1 MRWVPTFWGLGA
13 RRHQDIVLGAANID
27 TEEAKLKLQVPT
39 SEELINRAEALLP
52 RLRERSRQAEENR
65 RLSDETVQEFRAAG
79 FHKILQP
86 KRFGGFELG
95 IDAVVF

>member
-1 MRWVPTFWGLGA
+1 MKSA
-13 RRHQDIVLGAANID
+13 I
-27 TEEAKLKLQVPT
+27 PT

-52 RLRERSRQAEENR
+52 RLRERAAQAEENR

-86 KRFGGFELG
+86 KRYGGFESTGTFRSVRLNTG
-95 IDAVVF
+95 NGVGTTAWGAWDRDALPTPRL